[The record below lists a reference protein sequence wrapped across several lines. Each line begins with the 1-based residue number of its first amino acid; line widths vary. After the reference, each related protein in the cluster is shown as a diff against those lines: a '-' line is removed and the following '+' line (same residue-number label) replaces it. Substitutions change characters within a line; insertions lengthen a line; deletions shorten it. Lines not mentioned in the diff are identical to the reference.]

1 MNIQISSLESP
12 LGGFEDRQRPIEME
26 VMSTCEAS
34 GIDSGHGYG
43 DFGDPLGEGFSDSF
57 QPPALHGGRPPAK
70 VIEKE
75 KGVHRVMAYMYAS
88 GATIRRIAEETGYSE
103 AQVSS
108 ITRQD
113 WFKSHV
119 VVIQH
124 NEFHDDVG
132 RILRAGAQEAVMAM
146 RELATNAVSESVR
159 QKAAADLLDRFR
171 GKATQIVHHSSSTV
185 PVDPAEEIAQLTA
198 QLTSV

>member
-1 MNIQISSLESP
+1 MQISSLESP
-12 LGGFEDRQRPIEME
+12 LGGFEDRLKPVEVE
-26 VMSTCEAS
+26 VMSAKGGIDGCSEAS
-34 GIDSGHGYG
+34 FEDYSSSS
-43 DFGDPLGEGFSDSF
+43 FS
-57 QPPALHGGRPPAK
+57 PPPLHGGKPPPK
-70 VIEKE
+70 TIEKE

-124 NEFHDDVG
+124 SEFHDDVG

-185 PVDPAEEIAQLTA
+185 PVDPSEEIAQLQA
-198 QLTSV
+198 QLNAV

>member
-1 MNIQISSLESP
+1 MMMQISALESP
-12 LGGFEDRQRPIEME
+12 LGGFEDRQRPVEME
-26 VMSTCEAS
+26 VLPAMGEAR
-34 GIDSGHGYG
+34 GLDLCGDSAFEDYTS
-43 DFGDPLGEGFSDSF
+43 GFS
-57 QPPALHGGRPPAK
+57 PPPLHGGKPPTK
-70 VIEKE
+70 TIEKE

-88 GATIRRIAEETGYSE
+88 GATIKRIAEETGYSE

-146 RELATNAVSESVR
+146 RELASNAVSEAVR
-159 QKAAADLLDRFR
+159 QRAAADLLDRFR

-185 PVDPAEEIAQLTA
+185 PVDPSEEIAQLEA
-198 QLTSV
+198 QLKAV

>member
-1 MNIQISSLESP
+1 MHISTLESP
-12 LGGFEDRQRPIEME
+12 LGGFEERLKPVEME
-26 VMSTCEAS
+26 VMSATGEARGLDLHAES
-34 GIDSGHGYG
+34 SIEDYSAS
-43 DFGDPLGEGFSDSF
+43 FS
-57 QPPALHGGRPPAK
+57 PPPLHGGKAPPK
-70 VIEKE
+70 TIEKE
-75 KGVHRVMAYMYAS
+75 KGVHRIMAYMYAS
-88 GATIRRIAEETGYSE
+88 GATIRRIAEETNYSE

-113 WFKSHV
+113 WFKAHV

-146 RELATNAVSESVR
+146 RELATSAVSESVR

-185 PVDPAEEIAQLTA
+185 PLDPSEEILQLQAQLQA
-198 QLTSV
+198 V

>member
-1 MNIQISSLESP
+1 MNIQISTLEAP
-12 LGGFEDRQRPIEME
+12 LGGFEDRLEPVEME
-26 VMSTCEAS
+26 VMDSTGNAR
-34 GIDSGHGYG
+34 GLDGDS
-43 DFGDPLGEGFSDSF
+43 DDLLSSFS
-57 QPPALHGGRPPAK
+57 PPPLHGGKPPSK

-103 AQVSS
+103 TQVSA

-146 RELATNAVSESVR
+146 RELATSAVSESVR

-185 PVDPAEEIAQLTA
+185 PVDPSEEIAQLTA

>member
-1 MNIQISSLESP
+1 MIMQISSLESP
-12 LGGFEDRQRPIEME
+12 LGGFEDRQRPVEME
-26 VMSTCEAS
+26 VMDSAGCSDGYSESSIEDYS
-34 GIDSGHGYG
+34 GS
-43 DFGDPLGEGFSDSF
+43 FS
-57 QPPALHGGRPPAK
+57 PPALHGGRPPSK

-103 AQVSS
+103 TQVSA

-132 RILRAGAQEAVMAM
+132 RILRAGAQEAIMAM

-185 PVDPAEEIAQLTA
+185 PVDPAEEIAQLTE
-198 QLTSV
+198 QLQSV

>member
-1 MNIQISSLESP
+1 MNIQISTLESP
-12 LGGFEDRQRPIEME
+12 LGGFEDRQKPVEME
-26 VMSTCEAS
+26 VLPAVSEA
-34 GIDSGHGYG
+34 HGT
-43 DFGDPLGEGFSDSF
+43 DSF
-57 QPPALHGGRPPAK
+57 LSDYSDDFSPPPLHGGKAPAK

-132 RILRAGAQEAVMAM
+132 RILRAGAQEAIMAM
-146 RELATNAVSESVR
+146 RELASNAVSESVR

-185 PVDPAEEIAQLTA
+185 PVDPAEEIAQLQA

>member
-1 MNIQISSLESP
+1 MNIQISTLESP
-12 LGGFEDRQRPIEME
+12 LGGFEDRQKPVEME
-26 VMSTCEAS
+26 VLPAVGEA
-34 GIDSGHGYG
+34 HGT
-43 DFGDPLGEGFSDSF
+43 DSF
-57 QPPALHGGRPPAK
+57 LSDYSDDFSPPPLHGGKAPAK

-103 AQVSS
+103 TQVSA

-185 PVDPAEEIAQLTA
+185 PVDPAEEIAQLQA
-198 QLTSV
+198 QLTTV

>member
-1 MNIQISSLESP
+1 MNIQISTLEAP
-12 LGGFEDRQRPIEME
+12 LGGFEERQKPVEME
-26 VMSTCEAS
+26 VMSTGEAR
-34 GIDSGHGYG
+34 GIDSDNLSEYS
-43 DFGDPLGEGFSDSF
+43 DLLGGFS
-57 QPPALHGGRPPAK
+57 PPPLHGGKPPPK

-103 AQVSS
+103 TQVSA

-185 PVDPAEEIAQLTA
+185 PVDPSEEIAQLTA
-198 QLTSV
+198 QLSSV

>member
-1 MNIQISSLESP
+1 MQISSLESP
-12 LGGFEDRQRPIEME
+12 LSGFEDRQRPVEME
-26 VMSTCEAS
+26 VVGSTGGARDLDLCE
-34 GIDSGHGYG
+34 DSAFEDYSS
-43 DFGDPLGEGFSDSF
+43 GFS
-57 QPPALHGGRPPAK
+57 PPPLHGGKPPTK
-70 VIEKE
+70 TIEKE

-88 GATIRRIAEETGYSE
+88 GATIKRIAEETGYSE
-103 AQVSS
+103 TQVSS

-185 PVDPAEEIAQLTA
+185 PVDPSEEIAQLQA
-198 QLTSV
+198 QLTAV